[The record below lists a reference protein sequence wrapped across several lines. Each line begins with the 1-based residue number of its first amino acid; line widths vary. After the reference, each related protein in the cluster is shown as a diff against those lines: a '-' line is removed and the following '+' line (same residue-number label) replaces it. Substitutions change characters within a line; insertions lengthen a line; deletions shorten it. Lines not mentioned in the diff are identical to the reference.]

1 MKESAFGLIGKDIDY
16 SFSRNYFNTKFEKE
30 QLPYLYVNFD
40 INNLAKFRSIVKEN
54 KNLKGLNVTIP
65 YKETIITY
73 LDNLSPEA
81 KSIGAVNTIKVL
93 PNGKLMGYNT
103 DYYGFQK
110 SIKPM
115 LEKQH
120 KAALILGT
128 GGASKAIAYAFKEW
142 KIPTLFVSRTAS
154 EKSICYED
162 ITEEI
167 LHSHPI
173 IVNTTPLG
181 TYPNVNSYPKI
192 PYSYLTPKHLLYDL
206 TYNPSCTMF
215 MKKGEAQ
222 GAKTTNG
229 YTMLVEQAEKAW
241 EIWAAKS
248 TEINN

>member
-1 MKESAFGLIGKDIDY
+1 MKKAIFGLIGKDIDY
-16 SFSRNYFNTKFEKE
+16 SFSRSYFNTKFEKE
-30 QLPYLYVNFD
+30 QFPYSYVNFD
-40 INNLAKFRSIVKEN
+40 IGDLTHFHSILKEN

-65 YKETIITY
+65 YKETIIPY
-73 LDNLSPEA
+73 LDHLSPEA
-81 KSIGAVNTIKVL
+81 KSIGAVNTIKIL
-93 PNGKLMGYNT
+93 PDGKLIGYNT

-110 SIKPM
+110 SIKPI
-115 LEKQH
+115 LEKHH

-142 KIPTLFVSRTAS
+142 NMPTLFVSRVAT

-167 LHSHPI
+167 LFTHQI

-192 PYSYLTPKHLLYDL
+192 PYSYLTSKHLLYDL
-206 TYNPSCTMF
+206 TYNPSSTMF
-215 MKKGEAQ
+215 MQKGALQ
-222 GAKTTNG
+222 QAKATNG
-229 YTMLVEQAEKAW
+229 YAMLVEQAEKAW

-248 TEINN
+248 SEINN